1 MVPNQWELSAYN
13 NINACI
19 LFIPLILIFEIG
31 PIMAKSALLWS
42 PYYWF
47 VMTLGG
53 VFGFMIGIATI
64 LQV

>member
-1 MVPNQWELSAYN
+1 
-13 NINACI
+13 
-19 LFIPLILIFEIG
+19 
-31 PIMAKSALLWS
+31 MAKSALLWS